1 MHVRDLLERKQ
12 HRKPRHIN
20 HDDMP
25 VCNTCQKT
33 YHTACI
39 NGCDGYTPPTGDE
52 DEEWECPACHDLK
65 EHPEH
70 AKPSKKSKLT
80 GARVGNQRKAYARTR
95 MSRGWWTHGTKTTNS
110 IHRRV

>member
-39 NGCDGYTPPTGDE
+39 NGCDGYRPRETRMKSGNARP
-52 DEEWECPACHDLK
+52 HDLK

-70 AKPSKKSKLT
+70 AKPSK
-80 GARVGNQRKAYARTR
+80 
-95 MSRGWWTHGTKTTNS
+95 
-110 IHRRV
+110 